1 MKKADAPKSVK
12 VEVKNVKRLILRVRR
27 VDEGG
32 RILADWLDAKLE
44 R

>member
-1 MKKADAPKSVK
+1 M
-12 VEVKNVKRLILRVRR
+12 LIRIALVTVVLLSLAGRVRR

-32 RILADWLDAKLE
+32 RMLADWLDAKLE